1 MGIYGTSTI
10 AADTI
15 PLEAKAAAEAQKAA
29 LEYSENQKS
38 VSGSD
43 WNKIKPTEGFIYIR
57 EPLEKSYFNNLM
69 IVLLHKPSR

>member
-1 MGIYGTSTI
+1 MGFYGTSTI

-38 VSGSD
+38 DSD
-43 WNKIKPTEGFIYIR
+43 LDWKQNKAHEGLYLHTGIIR
-57 EPLEKSYFNNLM
+57 KKLF
-69 IVLLHKPSR
+69 